1 MKSKKLIS
9 LLCAAALSA
18 SSFAGLAVT
27 ASAASDP
34 VWSFDGSDAT
44 GWSGSVTPTVKTDEG
59 STDNYLN
66 FEGAVNKQTN
76 DTTFTLPTEAQLSN
90 DYVLEYDTYIHGG
103 NGMGRLNHYTQL
115 AFTGA
120 NPVQDTQTYGGE
132 YATAAQAINPD
143 TAHSWSQDLN
153 AGMGYT
159 TDIVSSLTSRIE
171 LSCQGRWVINQK
183 NVEPNFATDGTT
195 VGDDKWVRVRA
206 AVKDGKAAVTIA
218 DSNQKYVDAQEF
230 DVDATKLSKIMLTFA
245 RADQVNF
252 VPTTATTI
260 KLDNI
265 KVYDGIA
272 NAPAFSTDGLR
283 ATAVVATPIPA
294 PEKVAGAAPKQY
306 APEAAI
312 TPYIA
317 NFNSAETGTI
327 THVLKQEGAQ
337 EAKTVVNGMKV
348 QVGTRKEGED
358 TMTYAS
364 IVEPAA
370 GDKAL
375 RLNAGD
381 MSTNGR
387 GPVVSFDDDLSIED
401 LTGTST
407 ILGFSTYISRT
418 HLDGISRLFLLDNTD
433 NVDGNSVARDV
444 LAVITTEDIQNEDE
458 SYKYTAGEKNIGIHV
473 EPEQWHKIAVA
484 ISENEYRVFVDGQ
497 YKDADGRLSPAL
509 KNDLVGTGEGN
520 KNAVTH
526 LPMFAIENTKTS
538 SKNAET
544 GLYEGGSAHATA
556 LIDNVVAYQIQGE
569 VNDKLLPLSEGT
581 DPTPAPP
588 TPTPVPKHSVE
599 ITQDQADPQKVTVK
613 STDTADDT
621 FDGVLIHVAYNTDKT
636 LKSVKSYDAK
646 SISKTGALVTIP
658 EADTV
663 YAGDKLMVWNSLKDM
678 VPYGSAD
685 AKGVQTFAVTGTI
698 GEGVAKVVFT
708 DSTDNTKVFET
719 TTGTVNVPA
728 GTYALTV
735 AAKSGYE
742 NAVVTPTSLTV
753 SADVASGA
761 FNATATKVIPKYAV
775 KGTVDAGVATV
786 TLTNKTDNSKTYT
799 GSIDGTAVSFANVE
813 EGTYTISAT
822 FVAGKEVNAI
832 TPAEITVDAQTGTDS
847 VFAITSKDSA
857 LPAITGTVAID
868 GTAKVG
874 QTLTATVTG
883 LNDGKAAKY
892 QWQANTG
899 AEGAYVAIENATN
912 ATFEIPESLLGKT
925 IKVVVTADGTSGS
938 IESAATAAVAAKT
951 YTVSGTV
958 DAGVDT
964 VKLHVKDAADHTAD
978 IPGTIDGTTVTF
990 ANVPAGTYTVEATA
1004 KTGYKNVVVK
1014 VGETATATVTV
1025 TDANVT
1031 NIAITTSPISTATI
1045 GVLTGATNIG
1055 DKTAEDLSATLAFAA
1070 PTAENKVAVTGTL
1083 KYVDSYPAM
1092 GAVAQTH
1099 YYLPYKISG
1108 LNENAVVYVQSKDGS
1123 NYTDP
1128 ETNKTYKK
1136 VTSEYFDNT
1145 EKTELFGVQAVSAAK
1160 NSFTIMVDSDGDGT
1174 VYDKTTYTID
1184 ISALTLAEPTTAVPY
1199 AAGTVTY
1206 EDTSSKPLFVNKGNV
1221 DTISVTEGDSTKG
1234 NATKVEKVTSTVN
1247 NYRRANAIVFQNGY
1261 QATGTVKI
1269 TFDYLVNGRM
1279 SDIYIVGEDAD
1290 LGGAKS
1296 DAAIV
1301 TKNILGLVTNK
1312 SDISV
1317 KSGSADETASLNVQ
1331 ENWAHVEAV
1340 VNTNDKTTSLKIY
1353 NYKAN
1358 NNYANAIPV
1367 YTKDAIAFK
1376 DNTITG
1382 VAGLYIAGSNG
1393 MDACFDNVC
1402 ITPDEGY
1409 VYPNK
1414 VTVTAPAEAD
1424 GTLAADKTVA
1434 KTGDLITVTAT
1445 AKAGKKLTAVK
1456 ANDTVLSAGDDG
1468 KYTYTMPD
1476 PAVDVTISATYARA
1490 DVTAIEIS
1498 GDAQV
1503 SVSARTANYTAVAK
1517 ADTTPVDGTIT
1528 WSIAPAE
1535 TGGATITGTTA
1546 INSSTGVLTLDPS
1559 QGAGKIVIT
1568 ASTKKDITSDSAEAA
1583 NTVTATKEVTLLSE
1597 PVYGLAV
1604 ATGLTG
1610 GSVALK
1616 VNGEA
1621 ATQVKQSETL
1631 TIEPTAAAGYNI
1643 DKVYY
1648 ILTSALDGNDP
1659 QWTEVTTKTGDA
1671 YTVAGTA
1678 LTGDITVK
1686 ATFTAIPYA
1695 ITNATV
1701 AANGNSAA
1709 IKIGDADAG
1718 TATVGQTVT
1727 IVPTVAQGYKVASV
1741 AVTKTG
1747 AEDTVTVTNNTF
1759 KMPAYAVTVT
1769 VTFEAWD
1776 GIYGSVNFDSEEVA
1790 TISGSNSKDIANAVG
1805 TWKVGGTSGPSQ
1817 TKILSIAGD
1826 KTLSTGF
1833 TTGSGNCFQGWGNNT
1848 HEYVELTPAV
1858 SAGNGVKISFDMYFG
1873 SVAAIGD
1880 AYMSIGDAAPANAL
1894 LHLVANSNTG
1904 YTNITALPQGE
1915 TLTTQMIYYYDAAE
1929 KVYKSTGIATG
1940 SAINVVET
1948 INTDGTASVVLT
1960 SGSTVKSFNLTVPTT
1975 TSVGRFNVQGVRI
1988 NGSAKGTA
1996 LIALDNILI
2005 TAPWYT
2011 APSAGG
2017 TE

>member
-1 MKSKKLIS
+1 MGQGKKKGREEMKSKKLIS

-27 ASAASDP
+27 ASAAATP
-34 VWSFDGSDAT
+34 VWSFDGSDTT
-44 GWSGSVTPTVKTDEG
+44 GWSGSVAPTVKTDEG

-66 FEGAVNKQTN
+66 FEAPVGKATN
-76 DTTFTLPTEAQLSN
+76 DTTFTLPTEAQLSD

-206 AVKDGKAAVTIA
+206 AVKDGKAAITIA

-230 DVDATKLSKIMLTFA
+230 DADATKLSKIMLTFA

-327 THVLKQEGAQ
+327 TYVLKQEGGQ
-337 EAKTVVNGMKV
+337 DAKTVVNGMKV
-348 QVGTRKEGED
+348 QVGTRKESED

-401 LTGTST
+401 MTGTST

-473 EPEQWHKIAVA
+473 EPDQWHKIAVA

-538 SKNAET
+538 KLNEET

-581 DPTPAPP
+581 DPTPAPA
-588 TPTPVPKHSVE
+588 TPTPVPKHSAT
-599 ITQDQADPQKVTVK
+599 IAWDNTAKKATVT
-613 STDTADDT
+613 AAANEEAA
-621 FDGVLIHVAYNTDKT
+621 FDGVLIHAAYDS
-636 LKSVKSYDAK
+636 LGIVKSVKTYN
-646 SISKTGALVTIP
+646 VTNITDDGIEVP
-658 EADTV
+658 FASDDTV
-663 YAGDKLMVWNSLKDM
+663 YTGDKLLLWNNLKDM
-678 VPYGSAD
+678 VPYGSLTVTAGETPVQKYTITNATAAD
-685 AKGVQTFAVTGTI
+685 ANGTVVLSATTAEAGAEITVTVTPADGYEIDTFTVKDADNADVTVTNGKFTMPAKNVTVTATFKAIPVTYTVSGTVDANVDTVKLTGTDNNGVYTGVIADTAVT
-698 GEGVAKVVFT
+698 F
-708 DSTDNTKVFET
+708 S
-719 TTGTVNVPA
+719 NVPA
-728 GTYALTV
+728 GTYTIEAT
-735 AAKSGYE
+735 AKAGYE
-742 NAVVTPTSLTV
+742 IDTIKVADAAATTVTV
-753 SADVASGA
+753 SDADVTTLAI
-761 FNATATKVIPKYAV
+761 TTKV
-775 KGTVDAGVATV
+775 
-786 TLTNKTDNSKTYT
+786 
-799 GSIDGTAVSFANVE
+799 
-813 EGTYTISAT
+813 
-822 FVAGKEVNAI
+822 
-832 TPAEITVDAQTGTDS
+832 
-847 VFAITSKDSA
+847 SA
-857 LPAITGTVAID
+857 LPAITGTVAIE

-883 LNDGKAAKY
+883 LNDGKTAKY

-899 AEGAYVAIENATN
+899 AEDAYVAIENAT
-912 ATFEIPESLLGKT
+912 ASTFEIPESLLGKT

-964 VKLHVKDAADHTAD
+964 VKLHISTAADDHTGD
-978 IPGTIDGTTVTF
+978 ITGTIDGTTVTF
-990 ANVPAGTYTVEATA
+990 ENVVAGTYDIEATA
-1004 KTGYKNVVVK
+1004 KTGYKDVVIK
-1014 VGETATATVTV
+1014 VGETATTTVEVTNANVENLAITTTKKIAVTGTVAGTGVTAVKLTEKLEAGSDATPAEYTGTIKDGTVTFDDIKAATYTVSATGTDSYISIVINNTEITVTAAGLADAFTVTGTDTALYRENVTALTSAQISYSLVEADIANTAAVTAEEVAKSNVADFGTATEKTAAIPTLDGWGYRHFANASMDKSGTFQPGRQTKAGVDAAANAVYASGVGNGGCNGAVSFILGNVSNVTVPSTGKIVYTFDAIVKTTAGTAVKNHTFGLTSAADGSSVSSVASTTIANSTTETVTKKIVMTYSVDNKTYTISVDGVQVANGKTDTPVTGIYAQAGEAYADVSIANLVVTTTESDPAITVNTVNAAEGESATADKFEAQAGDTITITVKKNAGRKVSVTAKDDNEAPIAVTESDGKYTFTMPAEGNATVTV
-1025 TDANVT
+1025 
-1031 NIAITTSPISTATI
+1031 
-1045 GVLTGATNIG
+1045 
-1055 DKTAEDLSATLAFAA
+1055 
-1070 PTAENKVAVTGTL
+1070 
-1083 KYVDSYPAM
+1083 
-1092 GAVAQTH
+1092 
-1099 YYLPYKISG
+1099 
-1108 LNENAVVYVQSKDGS
+1108 
-1123 NYTDP
+1123 
-1128 ETNKTYKK
+1128 
-1136 VTSEYFDNT
+1136 
-1145 EKTELFGVQAVSAAK
+1145 
-1160 NSFTIMVDSDGDGT
+1160 
-1174 VYDKTTYTID
+1174 
-1184 ISALTLAEPTTAVPY
+1184 
-1199 AAGTVTY
+1199 
-1206 EDTSSKPLFVNKGNV
+1206 
-1221 DTISVTEGDSTKG
+1221 
-1234 NATKVEKVTSTVN
+1234 
-1247 NYRRANAIVFQNGY
+1247 
-1261 QATGTVKI
+1261 
-1269 TFDYLVNGRM
+1269 
-1279 SDIYIVGEDAD
+1279 
-1290 LGGAKS
+1290 
-1296 DAAIV
+1296 
-1301 TKNILGLVTNK
+1301 
-1312 SDISV
+1312 
-1317 KSGSADETASLNVQ
+1317 
-1331 ENWAHVEAV
+1331 
-1340 VNTNDKTTSLKIY
+1340 
-1353 NYKAN
+1353 
-1358 NNYANAIPV
+1358 
-1367 YTKDAIAFK
+1367 
-1376 DNTITG
+1376 
-1382 VAGLYIAGSNG
+1382 
-1393 MDACFDNVC
+1393 
-1402 ITPDEGY
+1402 
-1409 VYPNK
+1409 
-1414 VTVTAPAEAD
+1414 
-1424 GTLAADKTVA
+1424 
-1434 KTGDLITVTAT
+1434 
-1445 AKAGKKLTAVK
+1445 
-1456 ANDTVLSAGDDG
+1456 
-1468 KYTYTMPD
+1468 
-1476 PAVDVTISATYARA
+1476 TYARA

-1517 ADTTPVDGTIT
+1517 ADTTPVNGTIT

-1546 INSSTGVLTLDPS
+1546 INSSSGVLTLDPN

-1568 ASTKKDITSDSAEAA
+1568 ASTKKDITSDSTEAA
-1583 NTVTATKEVTLLSE
+1583 NTVTATKEVTLVTE
-1597 PVYGLAV
+1597 PVYSVTKGTETNGTFTISAETAKTADTITV
-1604 ATGLTG
+1604 VPSPATGYAIGEVSYTPE
-1610 GSVALK
+1610 
-1616 VNGEA
+1616 NGEKVVV
-1621 ATQVKQSETL
+1621 TDNEGYK
-1631 TIEPTAAAGYNI
+1631 IKGITAN
-1643 DKVYY
+1643 
-1648 ILTSALDGNDP
+1648 
-1659 QWTEVTTKTGDA
+1659 
-1671 YTVAGTA
+1671 
-1678 LTGDITVK
+1678 ITVNV
-1686 ATFTAIPYA
+1686 TFTAIPYA

-1727 IVPTVAQGYKVASV
+1727 IVPTVAQGYKVASAV
-1741 AVTKTG
+1741 VTKTG
-1747 AEDTVTVTNNTF
+1747 DADTKVTVTNNTF

-1769 VTFEAWD
+1769 VTFETWD
-1776 GIYGSVNFDSEEVA
+1776 GIFYENTFTLEDTDTADFLKKANCGDITRKISSGAFVFSTTKGNGTRSDYQDLGA
-1790 TISGSNSKDIANAVG
+1790 DISGASEY
-1805 TWKVGGTSGPSQ
+1805 KVTYDWTLGTSGTVGETADADGTVSWISFADSSYKVVFALEVFNGRMYLYKGGNQ
-1817 TKILSIAGD
+1817 KAGAGKNDDNVIWSAGVGTAVKLMESGATNGLAVKVEATVNYGTGKMDITVKKAEDGSVLGTLTNVDIVDAKNNIRYIAM
-1826 KTLSTGF
+1826 
-1833 TTGSGNCFQGWGNNT
+1833 GSGR
-1848 HEYVELTPAV
+1848 
-1858 SAGNGVKISFDMYFG
+1858 NGSGTIS
-1873 SVAAIGD
+1873 S
-1880 AYMSIGDAAPANAL
+1880 
-1894 LHLVANSNTG
+1894 
-1904 YTNITALPQGE
+1904 NIT
-1915 TLTTQMIYYYDAAE
+1915 
-1929 KVYKSTGIATG
+1929 
-1940 SAINVVET
+1940 N
-1948 INTDGTASVVLT
+1948 
-1960 SGSTVKSFNLTVPTT
+1960 
-1975 TSVGRFNVQGVRI
+1975 
-1988 NGSAKGTA
+1988 AK
-1996 LIALDNILI
+1996 IDNILI

-2011 APSAGG
+2011 APAAGG

>member
-59 STDNYLN
+59 STDQYLD
-66 FEGAVNKQTN
+66 FQAGERTQANK
-76 DTTFTLPTEAQLSN
+76 DITFTLPTQAQLTN
-90 DYVLEYDTYIHGG
+90 DYVLEYDTNIHTS
-103 NGMGRLNHYTQL
+103 NGMGRLNQYTQL
-115 AFTGA
+115 AFTGE
-120 NPVQDTQTYGGE
+120 NPTAVTQDFGGD
-132 YATAAQAINPD
+132 YATAVNNSGINPD
-143 TAHSWSQDLN
+143 TGHSFSTETN
-153 AGMGYT
+153 IGYGVAG
-159 TDIVSSLTSRIE
+159 DIVSSLTARVE
-171 LSCQGRWVINQK
+171 LQGNMVVNYADEAPTMQDG
-183 NVEPNFATDGTT
+183 EPI
-195 VGDDKWVRVRA
+195 GDSKWVRVRA
-206 AVKDGKAAVTIA
+206 AVKDGKATVTIA
-218 DSNQKYVDAQEF
+218 DSNNTIVDAQEYN
-230 DVDATKLSKIMLTFA
+230 VSASKLNKIVMSMG
-245 RADQVNF
+245 RADTQYF
-252 VPTTATTI
+252 IPTTPANI

-265 KVYDGIA
+265 KVYNGIE
-272 NAPAFSTDGLR
+272 NAPAFSTEGLR
-283 ATAVVATPIPA
+283 KSAVVATPVPA
-294 PEKVAGAAPKQY
+294 PEKVAGTAPYYSAPKSVN
-306 APEAAI
+306 
-312 TPYIA
+312 TPYTA
-317 NFNSAETGTI
+317 DFNGAQTGVIEYVQTAET
-327 THVLKQEGAQ
+327 
-337 EAKTVVNGMKV
+337 EAKTVVDGMKV
-348 QVGTRKEGED
+348 KLGNRD
-358 TMTYAS
+358 TGADQKTYAS
-364 IVEPAA
+364 IVQIAS

-375 RLNAGD
+375 RLSAD
-381 MSTNGR
+381 QFSTNGR
-387 GPVVSFDDDLSIED
+387 GPVVSLDDNIDITDTSSGSAVMGFAVYLSR
-401 LTGTST
+401 TST
-407 ILGFSTYISRT
+407 TGAE
-418 HLDGISRLFLLDNTD
+418 RLFLLDNTT
-433 NVDGNSVARDV
+433 NVDGNGCARDI

-458 SYKYTAGEKNIGIHV
+458 TYKYTAGESNIGVHV
-473 EPEQWHKIAVA
+473 EPEAWHYITVVVSGDA
-484 ISENEYRVFVDGQ
+484 YRVFVDGA
-497 YKDADGRLSPAL
+497 YKDDQGKLAPAL

-520 KNAVTH
+520 KSAVTH
-526 LPMFAIENTKTS
+526 LPLLAVENTKSDAGTAYS
-538 SKNAET
+538 
-544 GLYEGGSAHATA
+544 TA
-556 LIDNVVAYQIQGE
+556 LIDNVVAYYIQGDIE
-569 VNDKLLPLSEGT
+569 PNILPATAEA
-581 DPTPAPP
+581 PTPAPP
-588 TPTPVPKHSVE
+588 TPTPVPKHTATIAYDKDTKTAT
-599 ITQDQADPQKVTVK
+599 ITTTETEAFDAVLINAAY
-613 STDTADDT
+613 DTE
-621 FDGVLIHVAYNTDKT
+621 GVLA
-636 LKSVKSYDAK
+636 SVKSYPITGISNAAAK
-646 SISKTGALVTIP
+646 TQILESGAVTG
-658 EADTV
+658 
-663 YAGDKLMVWNSLKDM
+663 GKLMLWNTLGDM
-678 VPYGSAD
+678 VPFASLSITDGEAQPT
-685 AKGVQTFAVTGTI
+685 AKPAPTATPEVT
-698 GEGVAKVVFT
+698 EA
-708 DSTDNTKVFET
+708 
-719 TTGTVNVPA
+719 
-728 GTYALTV
+728 
-735 AAKSGYE
+735 
-742 NAVVTPTSLTV
+742 PTSTPEV
-753 SADVASGA
+753 TTAPTSTPEVTTAP
-761 FNATATKVIPKYAV
+761 TATPVP
-775 KGTVDAGVATV
+775 
-786 TLTNKTDNSKTYT
+786 
-799 GSIDGTAVSFANVE
+799 
-813 EGTYTISAT
+813 
-822 FVAGKEVNAI
+822 
-832 TPAEITVDAQTGTDS
+832 
-847 VFAITSKDSA
+847 
-857 LPAITGTVAID
+857 
-868 GTAKVG
+868 
-874 QTLTATVTG
+874 
-883 LNDGKAAKY
+883 
-892 QWQANTG
+892 
-899 AEGAYVAIENATN
+899 
-912 ATFEIPESLLGKT
+912 
-925 IKVVVTADGTSGS
+925 
-938 IESAATAAVAAKT
+938 T

-978 IPGTIDGTTVTF
+978 IAGTIDGTTVTF

-1128 ETNKTYKK
+1128 ETGKTYKK
-1136 VTSEYFDNT
+1136 VTSASFDNA

-1184 ISALTLAEPTTAVPY
+1184 ISALTLAEPEAAVPY

-1206 EDTSSKPLFVNKGNV
+1206 EDTSAKPLFVSKGNV
-1221 DTISVTEGDSTKG
+1221 DTISVAEGDSTKG
-1234 NATKVEKVTSTVN
+1234 NATKVERVTSTVN

-1414 VTVTAPAEAD
+1414 VTVTAPAAED
-1424 GTLAADKTVA
+1424 GTLAADKKAA
-1434 KTGDLITVTAT
+1434 KTGDVITVTAT

-1476 PAVDVTISATYARA
+1476 PAVDITISATYARA

-1498 GDAQV
+1498 GNDQV
-1503 SVSARTANYTAVAK
+1503 SVSAGTANYTAVVK

-1535 TGGATITGTTA
+1535 TGGAAIATNTA
-1546 INSSTGVLTLDPS
+1546 INSSTGVLTLDPT

-1568 ASTKKDITSDSAEAA
+1568 ASTKKDITSDSTEAA
-1583 NTVTATKEVTLLSE
+1583 NTVTATKEVTLVTE
-1597 PVYGLAV
+1597 PVY
-1604 ATGLTG
+1604 
-1610 GSVALK
+1610 SVTK
-1616 VNGEA
+1616 GTETNGTFTISA
-1621 ATQVKQSETL
+1621 ETAKTAD
-1631 TIEPTAAAGYNI
+1631 TITVVPSPAAGYAI
-1643 DKVYY
+1643 GEVSYTPDGGEKVVVNNNEGYK
-1648 ILTSALDGNDP
+1648 I
-1659 QWTEVTTKTGDA
+1659 TGI
-1671 YTVAGTA
+1671 TA
-1678 LTGDITVK
+1678 NITVNV
-1686 ATFTAIPYA
+1686 TFTAISYA

-1727 IVPTVAQGYKVASV
+1727 IVPTVAQGYKVASAV
-1741 AVTKTG
+1741 VTKTG
-1747 AEDTVTVTNNTF
+1747 DADTKVTVTNNTF
-1759 KMPAYAVTVT
+1759 AMPAYAVTVT
-1769 VTFEAWD
+1769 VTFETWD
-1776 GIYGSVNFDSEEVA
+1776 GIYGSVNFDSEEAA

-1805 TWKVGGTSGPSQ
+1805 TWKVGGTSGQSQ

-1904 YTNITALPQGE
+1904 NTNITALPQGE

-1988 NGSAKGTA
+1988 SGSAKGTA